1 MTELKSR
8 MAKGAAWLI
17 LFRLVERGIGFI
29 STLILARLLVPADF
43 GLVAMATSILAALD
57 LMGAFSFDMA
67 LIQNQNATR
76 RHYDTAWTFGVVF
89 GLLKAA
95 GMVALA
101 IPASAFFNEP
111 RVEFVMYA
119 LALCTAVQ
127 GFDNIGIVAFQKDLE
142 FHKEFWLGLARKLA
156 GFVTTVGLAYLY
168 TSYWA
173 LIAGVLAM
181 RVTSL
186 VLSFTMHPYRPRLCW
201 EAAGELFNYS
211 KWLLLNNIL
220 IFLNNRGTDF
230 IIGRVS
236 GARSL
241 GLYAVSYELA
251 NLPTTELV
259 YPISRAVF
267 PGYARLAGDLKQLR
281 EAFVQVIGLVAL
293 LTIPAGLIIGLL
305 AEPVVRVLLGTKWLD
320 AVPLIQALAVF
331 GVVRSLHGPTGS
343 IYLALGKPRFIAAL
357 QLVQLVAALGLMVF
371 LVPPYGPLGAAW
383 ALIGGA
389 SLAMTVNYVTALRE
403 LNMPARALMAVLWR
417 PLLSSAATVLVVGLG
432 LTRWP
437 VGAGALDDVL
447 RLAAFVVLS
456 AGVYV
461 ICIGFGWLAV
471 RRPAGAEAQILSFLA
486 ARLRRGR

>member
-1 MTELKSR
+1 

-29 STLILARLLVPADF
+29 STLVLARLLLPADF
-43 GLVAMATSILAALD
+43 GLIAMATSILAALD
-57 LMGAFSFDMA
+57 LMGAFSFDIA
-67 LIQNQNATR
+67 LIQNQNAAR
-76 RHYDTAWTFGVVF
+76 RHYDTAWTFEVVL

-95 GMVALA
+95 GMVILA
-101 IPASAFFNEP
+101 VPAAAFFLEP

-142 FHKEFWLGLARKLA
+142 FHKEFWLGLSRKLA
-156 GFVTTVGLAYLY
+156 GFATTVGLAYFY
-168 TSYWA
+168 KSYWA

-186 VLSFTMHPYRPRLCW
+186 VLSFAMHPYRPRLCW

-241 GLYAVSYELA
+241 GLYSVSYELA

-267 PGYARLAGDLKQLR
+267 PGYACLAGDLNQLR

-305 AEPVVRVLLGTKWLD
+305 AEPVVRVLLGAKWLD

-343 IYLALGKPRFIAAL
+343 IYLALGKPRFVAAL
-357 QLVQLVAALGLMVF
+357 QLVQLFAALGLMVF
-371 LVPPYGPLGAAW
+371 FVPTYGPLGAAW

-389 SLAMTVNYVTALRE
+389 SMAMTVNYVTALRE
-403 LNMPARALMAVLWR
+403 LHMPARALLSASWR
-417 PLLSSAATVLVVGLG
+417 PLLASAAMIGLVSLG
-432 LTRWP
+432 LTWWP
-437 VGAGALDDVL
+437 VGTGALEAVL
-447 RLAAFVVLS
+447 RLAAFSALAAVVYLS
-456 AGVYV
+456 SVSLS
-461 ICIGFGWLAV
+461 WLASG
-471 RRPAGAEAQILSFLA
+471 RPNGAEAQVLGFVVSRWR
-486 ARLRRGR
+486 ARR

>member
-267 PGYARLAGDLKQLR
+267 PGYARLAGDLKQL
-281 EAFVQVIGLVAL
+281 QIG
-293 LTIPAGLIIGLL
+293 
-305 AEPVVRVLLGTKWLD
+305 
-320 AVPLIQALAVF
+320 
-331 GVVRSLHGPTGS
+331 
-343 IYLALGKPRFIAAL
+343 
-357 QLVQLVAALGLMVF
+357 
-371 LVPPYGPLGAAW
+371 
-383 ALIGGA
+383 
-389 SLAMTVNYVTALRE
+389 
-403 LNMPARALMAVLWR
+403 RAHV
-417 PLLSSAATVLVVGLG
+417 
-432 LTRWP
+432 
-437 VGAGALDDVL
+437 
-447 RLAAFVVLS
+447 
-456 AGVYV
+456 
-461 ICIGFGWLAV
+461 
-471 RRPAGAEAQILSFLA
+471 
-486 ARLRRGR
+486 